1 MPEFNAIGFVYVANS
16 GSQNISVF
24 DLDAAGRLR
33 SREEVEIQR
42 PVATGR
48 SIVLALSPNEA
59 YLYAGYV
66 TGEAQAAVATLSID
80 PTSGMPLL
88 IASTPLADSVAY
100 LATDRSGRFLLCASY
115 AGDKVMVNAIAP
127 NGIVGETRQ
136 VVATESKAH
145 CILPDALNRH
155 VLHTSL
161 GGDLIYQQVFD
172 ATSGRVSPNDPPT
185 ITVRAGAGPR
195 FMCFSLDA
203 KFLYVINELDG
214 SIDRFPYDAERGRLG
229 AAIQSGSALPQDFA
243 GKPWAADIQL
253 TPDGKFLCV
262 SERTSSTLT
271 MFRVDAVSGALSFLR
286 CYPTVTQP
294 RAFRIDPSGRFLI
307 CCGQLSNSLIVYSI
321 DRVGGVLTP
330 LGELPVGLNPTWVEV
345 VLCR

>member
-33 SREEVEIQR
+33 PRDNVEIQR

-48 SIVLALSPNEA
+48 SIVLALSPNRA

-66 TGEAQAAVATLSID
+66 TAEAQAAVATLSID
-80 PTSGMPLL
+80 PASGAPLL
-88 IASTPLADSVAY
+88 LGSTPLADSVAY
-100 LATDRSGRFLLCASY
+100 LATDRSGRFLLGASY
-115 AGDKVMVNAIAP
+115 AGDKVMVNAMAA

-136 VVATESKAH
+136 VVTTESKAH

-161 GGDLIYQQVFD
+161 GGDRIYQQVFD
-172 ATSGRVSPNDPPT
+172 VTSGRLSPNDPPT
-185 ITVRAGAGPR
+185 IAVRAGAGPR
-195 FMCFSLDA
+195 FMCFSPDA

-214 SIDRFPYDAERGRLG
+214 SIDRFSYDTERGRLG
-229 AAIQSGSALPQDFA
+229 AAIQSGSALPKDFA

-262 SERTSSTLT
+262 SERTSSTIT
-271 MFRVDAVSGALSFLR
+271 MFRVDPVGGGLNFLR
-286 CYPTVTQP
+286 CYPTVKQP

-321 DRVGGVLTP
+321 DRVGGILTP
-330 LGELPVGLNPTWVEV
+330 LSELPVGVNPTWVEI

>member
-1 MPEFNAIGFVYVANS
+1 MSDFNAIGFVYVANS

-33 SREEVEIQR
+33 TRENVEIQR
-42 PVATGR
+42 PVSTGR
-48 SIVLALSPNEA
+48 SIVLALSPNSA
-59 YLYAGYV
+59 FLYAGYV
-66 TGEAQAAVATLSID
+66 TTEAQAAVATLSID
-80 PTSGMPLL
+80 PASGALL
-88 IASTPLADSVAY
+88 LLASTPLADSVAY
-100 LATDRSGRFLLCASY
+100 LATDRSGQFLFGASY
-115 AGDKVMVNAIAP
+115 AGGKVMVSAIAP

-136 VVATESKAH
+136 VVTTESKAH

-161 GGDLIYQQVFD
+161 GGDLIYQQTFD
-172 ATSGRVSPNDPPT
+172 VTTGLLSPTDPPT
-185 ITVRAGAGPR
+185 IAVCAGAGPR
-195 FMCFSLDA
+195 FMCFSSDA

-214 SIDRFPYDAERGRLG
+214 SIDRFPYDTERGRLG
-229 AAIQSGSALPQDFA
+229 TAMRAGSALPREFT
-243 GKPWAADIQL
+243 GKPWAADIHL

-271 MFRVDAVSGALSFLR
+271 MFRVDPVSGALNFLR
-286 CYPTVTQP
+286 CYPTLKQP

-321 DRVGGVLTP
+321 DRLGGVLTP
-330 LGELPVGLNPTWVEV
+330 LGELPVGVNPTWVEV